1 MFLASLFLEFILYE
15 KAIEENVCLHFLE
28 LKLNTKQDTTK

>member
-15 KAIEENVCLHFLE
+15 KAIEEKCLFALSWIEIKH
-28 LKLNTKQDTTK
+28 KTRHC